1 MNDMIQNDSEL
12 MPATTNYSGAVAGVE
27 QSRAVAEVQACL
39 VLARSNPRNEVLA
52 EKKILNA
59 CKRQGLAEGAS
70 YSFRRGSEVV
80 TGPSI
85 RLAEVLARYWG
96 NINYGF
102 REIGRGSDYS
112 EIEAFCHDFETNVKV
127 SRTFQIKHWRDKN
140 GGGAALTAERD
151 KYEHVASHAQ
161 RRVRACLL
169 EIIPGDIVEM
179 AEEACKAT
187 LVQSIGNIDDKIKQI
202 LEGFAKLNV
211 TQSQIEAYMQRPIRS
226 IVPADVVM
234 LQRIFRSIR
243 DGIASVAEFFE
254 DGKEDAAQKIADKFA
269 AKTAAAQEE
278 KPESKAEGTRMQ
290 DPPKTSTLAEKTKPT
305 AGKKP
310 PADKKADKPVD
321 EAKPEPDETEDA
333 YAYPPQIKAEVEEV
347 DKKKSGQE
355 LDVWSM
361 KHIQRIETKYGK
373 LWADYML
380 RYVLKRRNLLNT
392 PSEPAAP
399 PAEPENDEPM
409 LVNCPQGKKGMTEA
423 DCDEMDC
430 RPICT
435 FFNPTET
442 GGRKMDVAI

>member
-12 MPATTNYSGAVAGVE
+12 MPATTNYTGAVAGVE

-127 SRTFQIKHWRDKN
+127 SRTFQIKHWRDKK

-211 TQSQIEAYMQRPIRS
+211 TQAQIEAYMQRPIRS

-254 DGKEDAAQKIADKFA
+254 EGKENAAQKIADKFA
-269 AKTAAAQEE
+269 AKTAVQEE
-278 KPESKAEGTRMQ
+278 KSEDQSAKTAAV
-290 DPPKTSTLAEKTKPT
+290 PPVEKTKP
-305 AGKKP
+305 AASKKP
-310 PADKKADKPVD
+310 PVEKKADLPTDKPVD
-321 EAKPEPDETEDA
+321 EAKTEPAETEDA
-333 YAYPPQIKAEVEEV
+333 YAYPPQIKAEMEEV

-373 LWADYML
+373 EWADYML
-380 RYVLKRRNLLNT
+380 QYVLKRRNLLNA
-392 PSEPAAP
+392 PSDPAAP
-399 PAEPENDEPM
+399 SVEPDSEEPM

-435 FFNPTET
+435 FFNPTDS
-442 GGRKMDVAI
+442 GRKMEVEI